1 VPGHIYVAPPDHH
14 MRLTLGLIHLDT
26 GPKIHFTRPAADP
39 LFQSAALA
47 YGARVVGLVL
57 SGGDGD
63 GQWGCG
69 ISKREV
75 AYRLSKTLT
84 KPRIP
89 ACRGKL

>member
-1 VPGHIYVAPPDHH
+1 MISVPVGF
-14 MRLTLGLIHLDT
+14 IHLDT

-47 YGARVVGLVL
+47 YGARVVGAVL

-63 GQWGCG
+63 GAAGLRDCG
-69 ISKREV
+69 ILKREE
-75 AYRLSKTLT
+75 ASRLFKNLT

-89 ACRGKL
+89 ACRWKL